1 MGEPVCFLSRLLLFT
16 DPVFSHIHVS
26 LRNKEGRNIFALS
39 GSELKSGRVN
49 AANDDTKFISQ
60 EAEWFLAGVLDGI
73 ADGI

>member
-1 MGEPVCFLSRLLLFT
+1 M
-16 DPVFSHIHVS
+16 FSHIHVS

-39 GSELKSGRVN
+39 GNELKDGRVN

-73 ADGI
+73 ADGMTLFLFLCSH

>member
-1 MGEPVCFLSRLLLFT
+1 M
-16 DPVFSHIHVS
+16 FSHIHVS
-26 LRNKEGRNIFALS
+26 LRNHEGRNIFAVS
-39 GSELKSGRVN
+39 DSELESGRVN